1 MEKKTTLKQHRKNK
15 RQLEEDSKPLK
26 ILKNLFQKN
35 KKDID
40 TTNDNLIKL
49 VAHEDLLFAAYEKL
63 RRNRGSTTP
72 GTIAETADGITESKI
87 GDLSIAIKIG
97 EFKWTSVRKKMIPKP
112 GKKEKRPLGIP
123 NFRDRIVQECI
134 RLVLEDR
141 KSVV

>member
-63 RRNRGSTTP
+63 RRNKGSTTP
-72 GTIAETADGITESKI
+72 GTIAETADGLTESKI
-87 GDLSIAIKIG
+87 EDLSIAIKIG
-97 EFKWTSVRKKMIPKP
+97 EFKWTSVRKK
-112 GKKEKRPLGIP
+112 
-123 NFRDRIVQECI
+123 
-134 RLVLEDR
+134 
-141 KSVV
+141 